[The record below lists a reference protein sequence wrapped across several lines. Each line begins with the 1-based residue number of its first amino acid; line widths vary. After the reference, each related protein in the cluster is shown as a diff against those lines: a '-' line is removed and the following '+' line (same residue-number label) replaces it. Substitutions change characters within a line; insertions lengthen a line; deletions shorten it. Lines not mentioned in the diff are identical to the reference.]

1 MPTPAENAL
10 INALTDVEA
19 LEHLVELGLASECI
33 PTPKLAEI
41 ISWACD
47 YFIDSRRTQAPERS
61 VLQATWGAALDAMGA
76 ELEAEDVEVPQ
87 VSWAVRALK
96 EQYAHVQFQ
105 QIVMDSVKAMAVTN
119 TGEKAAVIHAH
130 TARMQALADVT
141 AETRIGE
148 DGRAGLEGSVARY
161 DYRVDHPEAMRG
173 LGLGLPAVDEHTGG
187 IQRGECAAFI
197 APEKTGKSNMGLWSA
212 KSHFEAYPDS
222 VTVLYTL
229 ENTVKSAYD
238 RLACMVAQIDYTD
251 FQRGRVSASD
261 LSYLR
266 DWISDNGA
274 DLAERFFVLRPGQDG
289 ARTAEAMCSAARA
302 RGADAVI
309 FDQLSHFE
317 ITRNYRTDREETK
330 RAINELVGA
339 LSADD
344 GRREP
349 LSGLLLHQASR
360 DAATAAKKSGSLGS
374 HGGAGTSEV
383 ERAVDM
389 LFGLYQSDDD
399 RGCDEASLELLVFR
413 RGEAKLQWQLGWR
426 PWVGDVR
433 VLHKPVMSS
442 GY

>member
-19 LEHLVELGLASECI
+19 LEHLVELGLAAECI

-41 ISWACD
+41 IAWACD

-76 ELEAEDVEVPQ
+76 ELEAEDVQVPQ
-87 VSWAVRALK
+87 ISWAVRTLK
-96 EQYAHVQFQ
+96 EQYLHLQYQ
-105 QIVMDSVKAMAVTN
+105 QILIDGANAMATTN
-119 TGEKAAVIHAH
+119 TGEKAAVVHASM
-130 TARMQALADVT
+130 ARLQALADTT

-148 DGRAGLEGSVARY
+148 DGRTGLEASVARY
-161 DYRVDHPEAMRG
+161 EHRVNHPESMRG

-187 IQRGECAAFI
+187 IQRGECAAVI
-197 APEKTGKSNMGLWSA
+197 APEKTGKSNMALWSA
-212 KSHFEAYPDS
+212 KEHFQAYQDS

-229 ENTVKSAYD
+229 ENSVKAAYD

-251 FQRGRVSASD
+251 YQWGRVAAAD
-261 LSYLR
+261 LAYLR
-266 DWISDNGA
+266 DWQSDHAA
-274 DLAERFFVLRPGQDG
+274 DLAERFFVMQPGEG
-289 ARTAEAMCSAARA
+289 GRTAAAMCQTARA

-330 RAINELVGA
+330 RAINELIVA
-339 LSADD
+339 LSD
-344 GRREP
+344 GGGQREP

-360 DAATAAKKSGSLGS
+360 EAAEAAKKTGTLGT
-374 HGGAGTSEV
+374 HGGAGTSEI

-389 LFGLYQSDDD
+389 YFGLFQSEDDA
-399 RGCDEASLELLVFR
+399 GCDEASLELLAFR
-413 RGEAKLQWQLGWR
+413 RGPAKAKWQLAWR
-426 PWVGDVR
+426 PWAGDVH
-433 VLHKPVMSS
+433 VLYKPVMSG